1 MRQLP
6 RRVLQL
12 QASIGLP
19 PTELVRF
26 RLFRFRSPLL
36 TESLRFPFLRVLRCF
51 SSPAY
56 LLIAYGFSD
65 GSPGSQPAGG
75 SPRLIAAIHVLHR
88 LLVPRHP
95 PYALASSASRSLDLT
110 KPAGSTFSTKNPC
123 SGRYPC
129 VLSVLSAQLLFDSSG
144 TSTSRRGTKKAR
156 RPSSH
161 FGRAGSRKHRLC
173 DCRLPVTDGPFLLEI
188 CVTQWTTSIARPRI
202 FTIANLLRTAQVLCP
217 FCGGGAEGIRTPDL
231 RRAKAALSQLSYGP
245 WTNPPHGWASLESN
259 QGPQSYQDCALAD

>member
-65 GSPGSQPAGG
+65 GSPGITRAGLPHSEIPGSQPAGG

-95 PYALASSASRSLDLT
+95 PCALASSASRSLDLT

-129 VLSVLSAQLLFDSSG
+129 VLSVFVCSTTLRFFRYVNLEARHKKSP
-144 TSTSRRGTKKAR
+144 TSVE
-156 RPSSH
+156 P
-161 FGRAGSRKHRLC
+161 L
-173 DCRLPVTDGPFLLEI
+173 
-188 CVTQWTTSIARPRI
+188 RPRGKS
-202 FTIANLLRTAQVLCP
+202 Q
-217 FCGGGAEGIRTPDL
+217 TPIMRLSTPGYGWSVSPRDL
-231 RRAKAALSQLSYGP
+231 RYAMDNVHCAPANIHYSQPAQNCASPLRVLWRWSRGDS
-245 WTNPPHGWASLESN
+245 NP
-259 QGPQSYQDCALAD
+259 